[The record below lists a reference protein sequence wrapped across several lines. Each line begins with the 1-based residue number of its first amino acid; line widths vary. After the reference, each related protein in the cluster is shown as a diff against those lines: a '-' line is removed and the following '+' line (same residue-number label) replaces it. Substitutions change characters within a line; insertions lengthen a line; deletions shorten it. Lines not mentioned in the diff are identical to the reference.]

1 MIFQKA
7 DFQIALLN
15 SPWMSFLF
23 LLLLVFLR
31 AFSAV
36 LSILS
41 SHVESS
47 LHVESYFFNFT
58 PTHSLFYLYFYYFIL
73 TFFFLSPHFS
83 FLLCFSTPVTHS
95 TIQNPTTTTTPPS
108 CKKQTQHPKST
119 KIKIKINHSDDPLH
133 HPKPKTHH
141 HVEIGKPK
149 THHHA
154 KIGKPKTHHHT
165 EISKPKTHHHAEIAQ
180 PKFIESKLHQT
191 HFLNPYPSK
200 IKTHQTHL

>member
-1 MIFQKA
+1 MWRTIFSTSLQHTLYFIFIFIK
-7 DFQIALLN
+7 II
-15 SPWMSFLF
+15 F
-23 LLLLVFLR
+23 LLF
-31 AFSAV
+31 
-36 LSILS
+36 
-41 SHVESS
+41 
-47 LHVESYFFNFT
+47 YFN
-58 PTHSLFYLYFYYFIL
+58 
-73 TFFFLSPHFS
+73 FFFLSPHFS

-119 KIKIKINHSDDPLH
+119 KIKFKIKINHSGDPLH

-141 HVEIGKPK
+141 HAEIDKPK

-165 EISKPKTHHHAEIAQ
+165 EIGKPKTHHHAEIAQ
-180 PKFIESKLHQT
+180 PKFTESKPHQT
-191 HFLNPYPSK
+191 HFLNPYPST